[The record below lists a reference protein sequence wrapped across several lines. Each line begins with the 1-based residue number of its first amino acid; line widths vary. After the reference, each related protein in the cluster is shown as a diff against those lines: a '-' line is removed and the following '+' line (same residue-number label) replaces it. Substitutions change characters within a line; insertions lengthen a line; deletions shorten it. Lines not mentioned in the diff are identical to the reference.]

1 MRQYFEK
8 ISIAEKGPPASMGFF
23 PMPRRAYRCIPE
35 RAEIDKAAAGRFI
48 KHAITQAK
56 YGKTPSDTLEPTPTT
71 STFVE
76 PKVTSKMLERQQYE
90 KDLQEQDAEESE
102 EAVLEGFE
110 DGDVGM
116 EIDVVVPSVANK
128 GKGKSKEALS
138 AAEES
143 PAKSNK
149 RRRPAIDPF
158 AGTHTRSFYTSRGW
172 LLTHFRI
179 RR

>member
-8 ISIAEKGPPASMGFF
+8 ISIAEKGPPASTDIFLT
-23 PMPRRAYRCIPE
+23 PRRAYRCALLISE

-48 KHAITQAK
+48 KHAITQVK

-90 KDLQEQDAEESE
+90 KDLQERDAEESE
-102 EAVLEGFE
+102 EDVLEGFE
-110 DGDVGM
+110 DGDVSM
-116 EIDVVVPSVANK
+116 DVDAVAPSIANK
-128 GKGKSKEALS
+128 GKGKSKEALP

-158 AGTHTRSFYTSRGW
+158 AGTCIRSF
-172 LLTHFRI
+172 
-179 RR
+179 